1 MMEHVDYVLC
11 PSNYVRES
19 FLARGFHPGQILR
32 NIYPVD
38 LSRFTPATEARP
50 ANRPLTIVSTG
61 MLSLRKGTPYLLEAF
76 RLVHRRHPSTRF
88 LLTSNMHDSVREV
101 VKQYADLPIDWSP
114 PLPHAPLA
122 ARLRSADLFVLPSL
136 EEGLMRTALEAMSCG
151 LPVILTPHTG
161 ANDFV
166 QPGVTGTVVPI
177 RDAPAIAAAILEWSE
192 RMMNEPGPPHRRF
205 AAEQLSFDRFEREFI
220 CQLEQLGFV
229 TQS

>member
-1 MMEHVDYVLC
+1 MEQVDYVLC
-11 PSNYVRES
+11 PSRYVRES
-19 FLARGFHPGQILR
+19 FLARGFQPEQILR

-50 ANRPLTIVSTG
+50 AQRPLTIVSTG

-88 LLTSNMHDSVREV
+88 LLTSSIHDSVTDL
-101 VKQYADLPIDWSP
+101 VKSYADLPIDWSP
-114 PLPHAPLA
+114 PLPHAELA

-166 QPGVTGTVVPI
+166 QPGITGTVVPI
-177 RDAPAIAAAILEWSE
+177 RDAPAIAEAILEWSE
-192 RMMNEPGPPHRRF
+192 RVMTHQGPPQRRF
-205 AAEQLSFDRFEREFI
+205 DADQLSFARFEREFMA
-220 CQLEQLGFV
+220 QLG
-229 TQS
+229 QLALA